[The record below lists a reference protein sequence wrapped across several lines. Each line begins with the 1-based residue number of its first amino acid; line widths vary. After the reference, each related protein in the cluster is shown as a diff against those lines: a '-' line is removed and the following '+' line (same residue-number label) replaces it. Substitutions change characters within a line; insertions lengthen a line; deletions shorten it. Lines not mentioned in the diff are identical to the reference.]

1 MEIRYHGWQKG
12 KWKGDHN
19 WSYMTGYLIDAE
31 NAVSGSYTYFA
42 DGKEQDITNGQV
54 GGINYHTYGRALTI
68 FAQKQT
74 GQFLLMEF
82 YGTIPDAA
90 VKELLRKEDVRDAIR
105 LDGGGSCQ
113 MIYDDELVNQ
123 NYSPL
128 KQLPEDSPK
137 FSRDAVTAKR
147 ERGFLPG

>member
-1 MEIRYHGWQKG
+1 M
-12 KWKGDHN
+12 
-19 WSYMTGYLIDAE
+19 
-31 NAVSGSYTYFA
+31 
-42 DGKEQDITNGQV
+42 
-54 GGINYHTYGRALTI
+54 TI

-74 GQFLLMEF
+74 GQFLLIEF

-90 VKELLRKEDVRDAIR
+90 VKELLRKEKVTDAIR

-147 ERGFLPG
+147 ERGISARLALTKS